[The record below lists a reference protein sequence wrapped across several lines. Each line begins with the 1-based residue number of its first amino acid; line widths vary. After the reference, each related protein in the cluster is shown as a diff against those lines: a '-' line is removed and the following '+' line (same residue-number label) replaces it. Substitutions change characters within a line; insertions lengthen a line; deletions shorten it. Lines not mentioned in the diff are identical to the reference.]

1 MTSSGQQKKFPAFCP
16 EIPDE
21 LEMTRVVPAQCAE
34 AVLKMKRFWEEQGE
48 WPESL
53 QVEIPDPGSPKEW
66 SGQIFRLRNVF
77 VNWRGQVFNQTHLFD
92 AGRCGDRL
100 ADFDYPSGT
109 RFAAFPALLN
119 LLSAARSPADVVF
132 SEMTEKLPLFL
143 SLAPVMPLLRHTPL
157 VRGIWQAVV
166 GLRPSASAVHAMAH
180 SSLLFARTL
189 YIVSS
194 AVHAMAHSSPLFART
209 LHMPP
214 LPILAPHPFP
224 LFLLQPL
231 FPPCGHPSPLSCM
244 PSVSSPP
251 PACPSS
257 LKTAPTAFPLPPS
270 PPHFPSPPPL
280 PLPQPLFP
288 PCGHPSPS
296 LLHAFRAR
304 HLFPPSGLP
313 LFSQDGSYRAPAPG
327 SLAEQGAEEE
337 AGELPEGPMGSM
349 GPMGHTDGRLKH
361 DWVVVVAAPPSRL
374 PTVQA
379 VALAAALRAVKW
391 ILKQLYTEDRVAVYR
406 RNMPLQEARALF
418 QRALLFV
425 ACDNALVNTL
435 FMPSHSSVIEIRTST
450 SSSGAD
456 SVYPDGGR
464 QLYRN
469 LALAAAVRHYL
480 LECPEEPVVEATDAG
495 AESGGDRWGEVG
507 SGGGGS
513 DGDASAGAGGASG
526 VAWEDTEEEDG
537 EKGGGSSVYLPRGS
551 LACGVERLRTVLES
565 VLHNVFAS
573 ESFDPNLLDRS
584 GEGFRTKIPG
594 SKVSR
599 ADLKERFLKWQECV
613 AAEGSWKFDPR
624 PRRLPWEFKG
634 YSNYCDKRHMAA
646 SPTAVVVSKA
656 DQIADSIMKLPPE
669 ERKVRQEEWD
679 VRPQLKYVWDTEG
692 KCGAWEPFDGRVVCD
707 WVRGRRWNG
716 TGMPLTEEEEEER
729 EEAAFKGE
737 AVREK
742 GDGSGALVLLIGDSY
757 RSSLC
762 ACCELI
768 EPDHARH
775 SFCRDYK
782 LHGNVCA
789 NLTIRFIRHD
799 YLQLSNSQI
808 KFDRVPFTRLSL
820 LTGARVIILNR
831 GAHYRPDRHF
841 ISAVRSTLRFL
852 RNKLPDAILI
862 YRTTVQGHANCS
874 EHDKPLLV
882 PGPTDNLPFF
892 WGRFHEQN
900 ELARAAVEEV
910 GGMYL
915 DVAAMTVLRPDSHQG
930 FIPELNHEDCLHYC
944 IPGPQDVWA
953 QLLQNVLLQLLP
965 EPAPA
970 AALGGCGEGLGGCG
984 EELGG
989 CGEELG
995 GCGEELGGCG
1005 EELGGCGEELGGCG
1019 EELGGCGE
1027 ELGGCGEELGG
1038 CGEELGGCGEELG
1051 GCVEDLGGCG
1061 EELGGCGEGLGGCGE
1076 ELGDFDVR
1084 LACCDVELAG
1094 CGGELEGCCGE
1105 LAGCGGG
1112 LAGCGGELAGCG
1124 GGLAGCGGE
1133 LAGCGGGLA
1142 GCDSGLEGCGWKVEG
1157 CGGKVG
1163 ALGLTQ
1169 GPPWCSS

>member
-1 MTSSGQQKKFPAFCP
+1 MQPPQPVS
-16 EIPDE
+16 
-21 LEMTRVVPAQCAE
+21 
-34 AVLKMKRFWEEQGE
+34 
-48 WPESL
+48 
-53 QVEIPDPGSPKEW
+53 
-66 SGQIFRLRNVF
+66 
-77 VNWRGQVFNQTHLFD
+77 
-92 AGRCGDRL
+92 
-100 ADFDYPSGT
+100 
-109 RFAAFPALLN
+109 PALLPLPPLRPAP
-119 LLSAARSPADVVF
+119 LLSRS
-132 SEMTEKLPLFL
+132 L
-143 SLAPVMPLLRHTPL
+143 
-157 VRGIWQAVV
+157 
-166 GLRPSASAVHAMAH
+166 
-180 SSLLFARTL
+180 
-189 YIVSS
+189 
-194 AVHAMAHSSPLFART
+194 
-209 LHMPP
+209 PP
-214 LPILAPHPFP
+214 LPL
-224 LFLLQPL
+224 
-231 FPPCGHPSPLSCM
+231 SPL
-244 PSVSSPP
+244 
-251 PACPSS
+251 
-257 LKTAPTAFPLPPS
+257 
-270 PPHFPSPPPL
+270 PSPPPFS
-280 PLPQPLFP
+280 LPQPLFP
-288 PCGHPSPS
+288 PCSHPSPS

-313 LFSQDGSYRAPAPG
+313 LFSPTGAYLSP
-327 SLAEQGAEEE
+327 EQGEQGDAEG
-337 AGELPEGPMGSM
+337 AVGVPMGPMGSM
-349 GPMGHTDGRLKH
+349 DGRLKH

-379 VALAAALRAVKW
+379 AALAAALRAVKW

-406 RNMPLQEARALF
+406 RNMPLLEARALFQRALLFVACDNALVNILFMPSSLPNPPVPFPMHPARALTSHAFPPALPLPCPHPARALF

-450 SSSGAD
+450 SSSSSGAD

-469 LALAAAVRHYL
+469 LALAAGVRHYL
-480 LECPEEPVVEATDAG
+480 VECPEEPVEETADSGAG
-495 AESGGDRWGEVG
+495 SGGGRWGEVG
-507 SGGGGS
+507 SGGGGG
-513 DGDASAGAGGASG
+513 DGDAGAGAGGASG
-526 VAWEDTEEEDG
+526 VAFWEDTEEEDW
-537 EKGGGSSVYLPRGS
+537 EKGGGWSVYLRQGS
-551 LACGVERLRTVLES
+551 LACGVERLRAVLES
-565 VLHNVFAS
+565 VLHDGFAS

-584 GEGFRTKIPG
+584 GEGFGTKIPG

-599 ADLKERFLKWQECV
+599 AGLKEKFLKWQECV

-679 VRPQLKYVWDTEG
+679 VRPQLKYAWDTEG
-692 KCGAWEPFDGRVVCD
+692 KCGAWEAFDGRVVCD

-742 GDGSGALVLLIGDSY
+742 GDGSGALVLLIGDSLQEQFV
-757 RSSLC
+757 RVLVNNMLTHVKKPATWAVEETIPKECS
-762 ACCELI
+762 ELI

-782 LHGNVCA
+782 LHSNVCA

-808 KFDRVPFTRLSL
+808 KFDRVPFARLSIL
-820 LTGARVIILNR
+820 AGARVVILNR

-852 RNKLPDAILI
+852 RNKLPDALLI

-892 WGRFHEQN
+892 WGKFHEQN

-910 GGMYL
+910 GGVYL

-953 QLLQNVLLQLLP
+953 QMLQNVLLQLLP

-970 AALGGCGEGLGGCG
+970 AA
-984 EELGG
+984 
-989 CGEELG
+989 
-995 GCGEELGGCG
+995 
-1005 EELGGCGEELGGCG
+1005 
-1019 EELGGCGE
+1019 
-1027 ELGGCGEELGG
+1027 
-1038 CGEELGGCGEELG
+1038 
-1051 GCVEDLGGCG
+1051 
-1061 EELGGCGEGLGGCGE
+1061 
-1076 ELGDFDVR
+1076 
-1084 LACCDVELAG
+1084 AA
-1094 CGGELEGCCGE
+1094 
-1105 LAGCGGG
+1105 A
-1112 LAGCGGELAGCG
+1112 A
-1124 GGLAGCGGE
+1124 
-1133 LAGCGGGLA
+1133 
-1142 GCDSGLEGCGWKVEG
+1142 
-1157 CGGKVG
+1157 
-1163 ALGLTQ
+1163 
-1169 GPPWCSS
+1169 

>member
-1 MTSSGQQKKFPAFCP
+1 MVQISRLFPWVSMQEEGMCGGEEGGVKEGAARIFH
-16 EIPDE
+16 
-21 LEMTRVVPAQCAE
+21 PA
-34 AVLKMKRFWEEQGE
+34 
-48 WPESL
+48 
-53 QVEIPDPGSPKEW
+53 
-66 SGQIFRLRNVF
+66 
-77 VNWRGQVFNQTHLFD
+77 QVFNQTHLFD

-109 RFAAFPALLN
+109 RFAAFPSLLN
-119 LLSAARSPADVVF
+119 LLSAARSPSDVVF
-132 SEMTEKLPLFL
+132 SEMAEKLPLFL
-143 SLAPVMPLLRHTPL
+143 SLAPAMLLLRHIPVAVQNRKL

-166 GLRPSASAVHAMAH
+166 GLRPTASAVHAMPH

-189 YIVSS
+189 Y
-194 AVHAMAHSSPLFART
+194 M
-209 LHMPP
+209 
-214 LPILAPHPFP
+214 
-224 LFLLQPL
+224 
-231 FPPCGHPSPLSCM
+231 
-244 PSVSSPP
+244 
-251 PACPSS
+251 
-257 LKTAPTAFPLPPS
+257 
-270 PPHFPSPPPL
+270 
-280 PLPQPLFP
+280 PLFP

-313 LFSQDGSYRAPAPG
+313 LFSQDGSYRPPAPG
-327 SLAEQGAEEE
+327 GLAEQGAHDA
-337 AGELPEGPMGSM
+337 AGELPVVPMGFM
-349 GPMGHTDGRLKH
+349 GSIDGRLKH

-435 FMPSHSSVIEIRTST
+435 FMPSHSSVIEIRTSSSSSSS

-469 LALAAAVRHYL
+469 LALATGVRHYL
-480 LECPEEPVVEATDAG
+480 VECPEEPVVETADAG
-495 AESGGDRWGEVG
+495 AGSGGDRWGEVG
-507 SGGGGS
+507 SGGGGG
-513 DGDASAGAGGASG
+513 DGDAGAGAGGASG
-526 VAWEDTEEEDG
+526 VAFWEDTEEEDG
-537 EKGGGSSVYLPRGS
+537 DKGGGSSVYLPRGS
-551 LACGVERLRTVLES
+551 LACGIERLRTVLES
-565 VLHNVFAS
+565 VLHDGFAS

-599 ADLKERFLKWQECV
+599 AGLKEKFLKWQECV

-692 KCGAWEPFDGRVVCD
+692 KCGAWDAFDGRVVCD

-742 GDGSGALVLLIGDSY
+742 GDGSGALVLLIGDSLQEQFV
-757 RSSLC
+757 RVLVNNMLTHVKKPATWAVEETIPKECS
-762 ACCELI
+762 ELI
-768 EPDHARH
+768 EPDHVRH

-782 LHGNVCA
+782 LHSNVCA

-808 KFDRVPFTRLSL
+808 KFDRVPFARLSL
-820 LTGARVIILNR
+820 LTGARVVILNR

-841 ISAVRSTLRFL
+841 ISAVRSTVRFL
-852 RNKLPDAILI
+852 RNKLPDALLI

-892 WGRFHEQN
+892 WGKFHEQN

-910 GGMYL
+910 GGVYL

-944 IPGPQDVWA
+944 IPGPQDLWA
-953 QLLQNVLLQLLP
+953 QMLQNVLLQLLP

-970 AALGGCGEGLGGCG
+970 VDA
-984 EELGG
+984 
-989 CGEELG
+989 
-995 GCGEELGGCG
+995 
-1005 EELGGCGEELGGCG
+1005 
-1019 EELGGCGE
+1019 
-1027 ELGGCGEELGG
+1027 
-1038 CGEELGGCGEELG
+1038 
-1051 GCVEDLGGCG
+1051 
-1061 EELGGCGEGLGGCGE
+1061 
-1076 ELGDFDVR
+1076 
-1084 LACCDVELAG
+1084 
-1094 CGGELEGCCGE
+1094 
-1105 LAGCGGG
+1105 
-1112 LAGCGGELAGCG
+1112 
-1124 GGLAGCGGE
+1124 
-1133 LAGCGGGLA
+1133 
-1142 GCDSGLEGCGWKVEG
+1142 
-1157 CGGKVG
+1157 
-1163 ALGLTQ
+1163 
-1169 GPPWCSS
+1169 

>member
-1 MTSSGQQKKFPAFCP
+1 
-16 EIPDE
+16 
-21 LEMTRVVPAQCAE
+21 MTRVVPAQCADS
-34 AVLKMKRFWEEQGE
+34 VLKMKRFWEEQGE

-53 QVEIPDPGSPKEW
+53 HVEIPDPGSQKEW
-66 SGQIFRLRNVF
+66 SGQVFRLRNVF

-92 AGRCGDRL
+92 TGRCGDRL
-100 ADFDYPSGT
+100 ADFDYPLGT
-109 RFAAFPALLN
+109 RFATFPALLN
-119 LLSAARSPADVVF
+119 LLSTALSPSDVVF
-132 SEMTEKLPLFL
+132 SEMAEKLPLFL
-143 SLAPVMPLLRHTPL
+143 SLAPAMSLLRRIPVAVQNRKL

-166 GLRPSASAVHAMAH
+166 GLRPTASAIHAMAH

-189 YIVSS
+189 Y
-194 AVHAMAHSSPLFART
+194 M
-209 LHMPP
+209 
-214 LPILAPHPFP
+214 
-224 LFLLQPL
+224 
-231 FPPCGHPSPLSCM
+231 
-244 PSVSSPP
+244 
-251 PACPSS
+251 
-257 LKTAPTAFPLPPS
+257 
-270 PPHFPSPPPL
+270 
-280 PLPQPLFP
+280 PLFP

-304 HLFPPSGLP
+304 HLFPASGLP
-313 LFSQDGSYRAPAPG
+313 LFSPTAAYLSP
-327 SLAEQGAEEE
+327 EQGEQGEAEG
-337 AGELPEGPMGSM
+337 AVGMPMGPMGPMGSM
-349 GPMGHTDGRLKH
+349 DGRLKH

-379 VALAAALRAVKW
+379 AELAAALRAVKW

-406 RNMPLQEARALF
+406 RSMPLLEARELF

-425 ACDNALVNTL
+425 ACGNALVNTL

-450 SSSGAD
+450 SSSSGGAD
-456 SVYPDGGR
+456 SV
-464 QLYRN
+464 
-469 LALAAAVRHYL
+469 
-480 LECPEEPVVEATDAG
+480 
-495 AESGGDRWGEVG
+495 
-507 SGGGGS
+507 
-513 DGDASAGAGGASG
+513 
-526 VAWEDTEEEDG
+526 
-537 EKGGGSSVYLPRGS
+537 
-551 LACGVERLRTVLES
+551 
-565 VLHNVFAS
+565 
-573 ESFDPNLLDRS
+573 S

-599 ADLKERFLKWQECV
+599 AGLKEKFLKWQECV

-692 KCGAWEPFDGRVVCD
+692 KCGAWEAFDGRVVCD
-707 WVRGRRWNG
+707 WMRGRRWNG

-742 GDGSGALVLLIGDSY
+742 GDGSGALVLLIGDSLQEQFV
-757 RSSLC
+757 RVLVNNMLTHVKKPATWAAEETIPKECS
-762 ACCELI
+762 ELI

-782 LHGNVCA
+782 LHSNVCA

-808 KFDRVPFTRLSL
+808 KFDRVPFARLSIL
-820 LTGARVIILNR
+820 AGARVFILNR

-852 RNKLPDAILI
+852 RNKLPDALLI
-862 YRTTVQGHANCS
+862 YRTTVHGHANCS

-892 WGRFHEQN
+892 WGKFHEQN

-910 GGMYL
+910 GGVYL

-953 QLLQNVLLQLLP
+953 QMLQNVLLQLLP

-970 AALGGCGEGLGGCG
+970 AA
-984 EELGG
+984 
-989 CGEELG
+989 
-995 GCGEELGGCG
+995 
-1005 EELGGCGEELGGCG
+1005 
-1019 EELGGCGE
+1019 
-1027 ELGGCGEELGG
+1027 
-1038 CGEELGGCGEELG
+1038 
-1051 GCVEDLGGCG
+1051 
-1061 EELGGCGEGLGGCGE
+1061 
-1076 ELGDFDVR
+1076 
-1084 LACCDVELAG
+1084 AA
-1094 CGGELEGCCGE
+1094 
-1105 LAGCGGG
+1105 A
-1112 LAGCGGELAGCG
+1112 
-1124 GGLAGCGGE
+1124 
-1133 LAGCGGGLA
+1133 
-1142 GCDSGLEGCGWKVEG
+1142 
-1157 CGGKVG
+1157 
-1163 ALGLTQ
+1163 
-1169 GPPWCSS
+1169 